1 MSAIRVINGV
11 YRNKPVRNVTFNLV
25 KGYSEGSKGGFV
37 TVQSDGYFGP
47 EFDVV
52 RIRVD
57 GIRDFEHPCHDR
69 VGPSWRWQE
78 LWCGARD

>member
-11 YRNKPVRNVTFNLV
+11 YRNKPVNNVTFTLV
-25 KGYSEGSKGGFV
+25 KGYAEGSKGGFV

-57 GIRDFEHPCHDR
+57 GIRDFEY
-69 VGPSWRWQE
+69 VNGPWIVSVSVLTSCMR
-78 LWCGARD
+78 